1 MKKMLIILLL
11 LCFVLPTAQAAEG
24 EKVLRVPADV
34 SFVSEEDETAFRA
47 AIEAAFAQRQLDVQI
62 QWVEAHGD
70 TDVIAAGSGLYTVE
84 VNGERTNSLAVLEPL
99 LFNLAEDEEIAA
111 NLAHFVG
118 LSAVYGDGEGA
129 VYYLPWSVT
138 QSPWRIRHSPSAT
151 TDDPLGEELMTALEW
166 DGPEEGWLWADF
178 FDLCDRLEAYNA
190 QAGTDYAVFAASHA
204 QPALLRQALAR
215 DGEAVDETTV
225 ALAERWRA
233 ATEAGLLLQSENG
246 DASDLEPLA
255 LLSQTPLGYGEF
267 TGTISRHVPAPAFAE
282 GETVYLPMDTAGLAV
297 LKDSPKLDW
306 ALDFLACLTDPQFHA
321 SFAGEHRRVLDLGYL
336 LRDAQD
342 VLNTQTLTI
351 VHEADLDAWQAC
363 FALARGWHILEDL
376 QATQEAL
383 AL

>member
-47 AIEAAFAQRQLDVQI
+47 AIEAAFAQRQPDVQI

-138 QSPWRIRHSPSAT
+138 QSRGASGTAVGNDGRPAWRG
-151 TDDPLGEELMTALEW
+151 TDDRPGMGRPRRGMALGGLFR
-166 DGPEEGWLWADF
+166 PV
-178 FDLCDRLEAYNA
+178 R
-190 QAGTDYAVFAASHA
+190 
-204 QPALLRQALAR
+204 PA
-215 DGEAVDETTV
+215 
-225 ALAERWRA
+225 
-233 ATEAGLLLQSENG
+233 
-246 DASDLEPLA
+246 
-255 LLSQTPLGYGEF
+255 
-267 TGTISRHVPAPAFAE
+267 
-282 GETVYLPMDTAGLAV
+282 
-297 LKDSPKLDW
+297 
-306 ALDFLACLTDPQFHA
+306 
-321 SFAGEHRRVLDLGYL
+321 
-336 LRDAQD
+336 
-342 VLNTQTLTI
+342 
-351 VHEADLDAWQAC
+351 
-363 FALARGWHILEDL
+363 
-376 QATQEAL
+376 
-383 AL
+383 